1 MSKESKESFAG
12 IKDAR
17 SKREELVHIIIIAAI
32 LALGINLLASFLFS
46 LFSEKSNGPFWSSVV
61 LIVFALS
68 YLFIIVLRARY
79 AFYKF
84 ESVIP
89 FDGSKK
95 QVTVIPGY
103 KLTKEIR
110 RALDAAFLENEALEL
125 AWKSEPL
132 VGQISPEAFEPSS
145 EKKDEEISDKGNKQS
160 ATDSAIPS
168 YFSVVKMKVPD
179 GQGQSKSATIL
190 REVLEFVILEQ
201 LSYHLSEYFQGFD
214 EQDNQI
220 MEYNRKHVPELL
232 LENRILSLLTTPPE
246 DRAIFAKAKL
256 PPESTERTIVSTYG
270 SDGAMYTRFDLFL
283 PKGTKVKRPAQGV
296 LELENDRVALKLNID
311 YKGYNTNLPPD
322 FAEAFLGVPRLSIQ
336 PLLVNIFLT
345 TKIKTS
351 ALLRGSGWKYY
362 QWIDSFAER
371 LGEFSQFSQFLEK
384 INWEAVMTH
393 FHIKKNISKLRAK
406 QLSGKKQN
414 ESLGDSSD
422 SREE

>member
-46 LFSEKSNGPFWSSVV
+46 LFSEKSNGPLWSSVV

-95 QVTVIPGY
+95 QVIVIPGY
-103 KLTKEIR
+103 ELTKNIR
-110 RALDAAFLENEALEL
+110 QALDAAFLENEALEL

-132 VGQISPEAFEPSS
+132 VGQISPEAFEQSS
-145 EKKDEEISDKGNKQS
+145 QKKKKEESDKGNEHGDR
-160 ATDSAIPS
+160 DSPEPYYYA
-168 YFSVVKMKVPD
+168 VVKMKASD

-190 REVLEFVILEQ
+190 REVLEFVILEE
-201 LSYHLSEYFQGFD
+201 LSLHLSGYFQEFD
-214 EQDNQI
+214 DQDNQI

-232 LENRILSLLTTPPE
+232 LENRILSLLTTPLE
-246 DRAIFAKAKL
+246 DRAVFAKAI
-256 PPESTERTIVSTYG
+256 PPEPTGGTICSIYG
-270 SDGAMYTRFDLFL
+270 SNGAMYTLFDLFL
-283 PKGTKVKRPAQGV
+283 PKGTKVKRPAPGV
-296 LELENDRVALKLNID
+296 LELENDRVALRLNID
-311 YKGYNTNLPPD
+311 YEGYHTNLPQD
-322 FAEAFLGVPRLSIQ
+322 FEEAFLGVPRLSIQ
-336 PLLVNIFLT
+336 PLKVDIFLT
-345 TKIKTS
+345 IKIKAS
-351 ALLRGSGWKYY
+351 ALLRGSGWRYY

-371 LGEFSQFSQFLEK
+371 LGQFSQFSQFLEK
-384 INWEAVMTH
+384 INWEAVITH

-406 QLSGKKQN
+406 QLSEKKQN